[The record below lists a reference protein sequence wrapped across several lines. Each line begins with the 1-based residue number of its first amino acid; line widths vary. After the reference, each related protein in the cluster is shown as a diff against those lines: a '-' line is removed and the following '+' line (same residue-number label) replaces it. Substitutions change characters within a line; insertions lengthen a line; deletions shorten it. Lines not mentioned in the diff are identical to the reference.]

1 MFYEISFFLSSL
13 ISKQLLDEVEQNIV
27 IFQWQVDQLFSKAE
41 GCGNNCVRDTDKSRY
56 FAITEFNN
64 SFIVLSPS

>member
-1 MFYEISFFLSSL
+1 MHLQWEFTFRFKTVLFHVLRNFLFLSSL

-41 GCGNNCVRDTDKSRY
+41 G
-56 FAITEFNN
+56 
-64 SFIVLSPS
+64 